1 MKPAGWISGNDWHFQ
16 QLSEISGDPWKQK
29 RAEPYA
35 SPGSGP
41 GHGLLKREPLSIVIT
56 YTLSCAWET
65 GRSENVKHERWWGNR
80 CLSPFKY
87 KFMVPMGEQHMNLSA
102 TLASRDGPWTRIW
115 AGPPEDGEEQ
125 QKAQPASGLGTPWTP
140 PGQDDWLYGA
150 DKLCLCKSGKVCP
163 QLCVSYLGVTERQSS
178 VIAKHQWTP
187 AWVLQLAWSS
197 LVASYG
203 SAWAA

>member
-56 YTLSCAWET
+56 YTLSCTLET

-150 DKLCLCKSGKVCP
+150 CATVERRAHSLCELPGSHSKAEFSDSQAPMNSCMGFAAGLKPCCHLRECLSC
-163 QLCVSYLGVTERQSS
+163 LVSL
-178 VIAKHQWTP
+178 W
-187 AWVLQLAWSS
+187 
-197 LVASYG
+197 
-203 SAWAA
+203 